1 MKFCCSLHLT
11 YRFFVDVYDILTFCL
26 YGDIYIRK
34 SGSHVLQVDN
44 YRQANKEITN
54 VPLDIGRVVEL

>member
-1 MKFCCSLHLT
+1 M
-11 YRFFVDVYDILTFCL
+11 DVYDILTFCL

-44 YRQANKEITN
+44 YRQANKETTN